1 MEMKPAQKIQYR
13 HKLSGD
19 DVRNWQPL
27 TWRAFWFPTVMLFA
41 ATLFLLLVDAL
52 WM

>member
-27 TWRAFWFPTVMLFA
+27 TWRGFWLPTALLFA
-41 ATLFLLLVDAL
+41 VTLFLLLVDAV

>member
-27 TWRAFWFPTVMLFA
+27 TWHGFWFPTVLLFA
-41 ATLFLLLVDAL
+41 VTLFLLLVDAV